1 MNLKFRKFQSI
12 QAQLTYLFNEQKIP
26 NLLREKAME
35 YFEYCWRKN
44 VVFDEE
50 FSDF

>member
-1 MNLKFRKFQSI
+1 MNFKFQKFESI
-12 QAQLTYLFNEQKIP
+12 QAQLTYLFNEKKIP
-26 NLLREKAME
+26 NPLREKAME